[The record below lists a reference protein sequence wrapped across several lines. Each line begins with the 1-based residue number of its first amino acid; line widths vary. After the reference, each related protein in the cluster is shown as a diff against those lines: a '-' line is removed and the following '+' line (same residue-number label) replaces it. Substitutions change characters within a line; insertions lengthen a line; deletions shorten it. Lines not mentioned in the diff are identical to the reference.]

1 MLLRATRDTAHW
13 RREGPPTHLAQVDL
27 FTIGR
32 YPENCVAGGELLPV
46 AQLTALFRL
55 LGTTFGGDRWHTFAT
70 PDVPSPVARFTYL
83 ACLLRGLPAG
93 LSSEG
98 TADTVQHAV
107 VTKLR
112 GAHQADR

>member
-1 MLLRATRDTAHW
+1 MLLRAKLDTAHW
-13 RREGPPTHLAQVDL
+13 RRGGPPTHLAQVDL

-32 YPENCVAGGELLPV
+32 YRENCVAGGELLPV

-83 ACLLRGLPAG
+83 AAYYGVFPPG
-93 LSSEG
+93 
-98 TADTVQHAV
+98 
-107 VTKLR
+107 
-112 GAHQADR
+112 